1 MEDLSI
7 DEIVT
12 VIEDAYDASVS
23 PKRMQRVD
31 NNKLHLIFKANGAGY
46 QKINKSVLSLKQ
58 RLDPELCDDADL
70 PMTAKIV
77 GTEFIKGKA
86 SMLNVVASNVST
98 VDSATLYAGTYQY
111 ESSSGEVFS
120 FTVQIDV
127 LLSPLET
134 REFKA
139 ASANIGSFAVSENA
153 SISLTR
159 TDGATIDSN
168 ISFACDDNTTYI
180 GYPAESALEFRQ
192 RMTTDAQRQDEVNEI
207 EADIKALQNVFECN
221 CVFNPLNSAAV
232 YDGITLNPKELL
244 IIITGVPTDEIANI
258 VAARSCYATH
268 QVLAAN
274 VVYYYNARYIGGR
287 YPVYFKYH
295 DFYEYSIT
303 VYYSYDSN
311 KLKFA
316 QVEAAF
322 DIVLSRYKT
331 TNRHVDDI
339 TPFDIENDLSAV
351 ALANVKVK
359 GIGMTVAGVEVPNIV
374 IPKTRLPKLVTVT
387 YERTATVG
395 G

>member
-12 VIEDAYDASVS
+12 VIEDAYDASIS

-31 NNKLHLIFKANGAGY
+31 DNKLHLIFKADSAGY
-46 QKINKSVLSLKQ
+46 QKINKAVLSLKQ

-77 GTEFIKGKA
+77 GTEFIQGKS
-86 SMLNVVASNVST
+86 SMLTISAVNIST
-98 VDSATLYAGTYQY
+98 VDNATLRAGTYQY

-120 FTVQIDV
+120 FSFVIDV

-139 ASANIGSFAVSENA
+139 ASANIGAFPVSANG
-153 SISLTR
+153 SIALTR

-168 ISFACDDNTTYI
+168 ISFSCDDNTTYI
-180 GYPAESALEFRQ
+180 GYTAESALEFRQ

-207 EADIKALQNVFECN
+207 EADIKALQTIFECN
-221 CVFNPLNSAAV
+221 CVFNPLNSTAV

-244 IIITGVPTDEIANI
+244 IIITGVPTDEIAGI

-268 QVLAAN
+268 MVLGTD
-274 VVYYYNARYIGGR
+274 VVYFYNTLYIGGK

-295 DFYEYSIT
+295 DTYEYSIT
-303 VYYSYDSN
+303 VNYSYDSN

-322 DIVLSRYKT
+322 DIVLGRYKT
-331 TNRHVDDI
+331 TNRHVDTI
-339 TPFDIENDLSAV
+339 TPFDIENALSAV

-359 GIGMTVAGVEVPNIV
+359 GIGMSVAGVDEPYIT
-374 IPKTRLPKLVTVT
+374 IPRTRLPKLVAVT
-387 YERTATVG
+387 YSRTDTVG